1 MATDGPMVRAIG
13 PTSSE
18 GQQMHGRT
26 LYSWGKT
33 TSVFKPQRAIICPY
47 STPEQVALVQRS
59 GVFYDFTD
67 IYHHLY
73 EHNIDIRAVV
83 D

>member
-1 MATDGPMVRAIG
+1 MGQDNRRLQATA
-13 PTSSE
+13 SN
-18 GQQMHGRT
+18 
-26 LYSWGKT
+26 
-33 TSVFKPQRAIICPY
+33 IICPY

-59 GVFYDFTD
+59 GVFYDFMD